1 MGIWVVAGA
10 AVSYKANV
18 HMRSLMLDERQ
29 TSVEGLLQSLLLPA
43 QAASL
48 FICLELLQIEHG
60 TL

>member
-1 MGIWVVAGA
+1 MAGA

-18 HMRSLMLDERQ
+18 HTRSLMPDERQ